1 MRSSTNGE
9 EIKKWV
15 RSSLL
20 IGCWEFLYSGKR
32 FSLVDQSDFLFSIVW
47 SVGATLDGNGRIAF
61 DKFLRNLISGMNDA
75 FPRPKSI
82 KISKQTNFPD
92 RGSIYDFL
100 FVKTGNG
107 SWEDWASLVE
117 KKGLFR
123 QKLSIRKFRFTEKNS
138 NVPKIWSMKI
148 ESSKIW
154 FLETFEF
161 RFPCL
166 DGTSRNDHPKCK
178 HNSTKLLLEDT
189 FPWSSAPTFI
199 CWTNRHVIIG
209 HNWSVR
215 PPDYQG
221 STGDGL

>member
-20 IGCWEFLYSGKR
+20 IGCWEFLYSGKW
-32 FSLVDQSDFLFSIVW
+32 FSLVDQSDLIFSIVW

-123 QKLSIRKFRFTEKNS
+123 QKLSIRKFRFTENWIMENLIPRNFWIQIFLRRWDFEKWSFQMQTQFN
-138 NVPKIWSMKI
+138 KITFWRLFPLTI
-148 ESSKIW
+148 SSH
-154 FLETFEF
+154 FYL
-161 RFPCL
+161 L
-166 DGTSRNDHPKCK
+166 DQQARDHR
-178 HNSTKLLLEDT
+178 TQL
-189 FPWSSAPTFI
+189 I
-199 CWTNRHVIIG
+199 C
-209 HNWSVR
+209 
-215 PPDYQG
+215 
-221 STGDGL
+221 

>member
-20 IGCWEFLYSGKR
+20 IGCWEFLYSGKW
-32 FSLVDQSDFLFSIVW
+32 FSLVDQSDLIFSIVW

-117 KKGLFR
+117 KKGLYR
-123 QKLSIRKFRFTEKNS
+123 QKLSIRKFRVTEKKS
-138 NVPKIWSMKI
+138 NVPKIWYIENWIIEFFKNFWIQISRRRWDFEKWSFQMQTQFNKI
-148 ESSKIW
+148 TSW
-154 FLETFEF
+154 RL
-161 RFPCL
+161 FPLTISYHFYLL
-166 DGTSRNDHPKCK
+166 DQQARDRRTQ
-178 HNSTKLLLEDT
+178 L
-189 FPWSSAPTFI
+189 I
-199 CWTNRHVIIG
+199 C
-209 HNWSVR
+209 
-215 PPDYQG
+215 
-221 STGDGL
+221 